1 MYYLTHAVLK
11 DPSWGSDPIFQ
22 VEVLT
27 MSTEIKPLQELI
39 KSVYDSNF
47 EEDTEEEYCALDLDY
62 DLDFNYLMY
71 FTYEDDG
78 PKTHYY
84 SICSGIEPKETNK

>member
-47 EEDTEEEYCALDLDY
+47 EEDTEEEYCTLDLDY

-71 FTYEDDG
+71 FTFEDDG
-78 PKTHYY
+78 PTMNHY
-84 SICSGIEPKETNK
+84 SIYSGVIVKGTVK